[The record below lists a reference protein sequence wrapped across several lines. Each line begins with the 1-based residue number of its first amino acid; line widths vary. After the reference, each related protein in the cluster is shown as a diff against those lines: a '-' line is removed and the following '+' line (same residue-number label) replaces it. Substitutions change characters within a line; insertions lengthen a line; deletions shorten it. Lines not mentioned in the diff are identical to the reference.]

1 MTRRH
6 WAAVAVIVVVLVA
19 VGVSLRERRPEA
31 PAPAGGGSSV
41 LVLTWGP
48 SLCRV
53 ETSAS
58 GCRSG
63 RVAGLG
69 NSFLLHGLWPQPRSQ
84 QYCGA
89 TRGDRDR
96 RPVELPPDVAAR
108 VREMMSDPA
117 VAARYQWNKH
127 GSCAGVTEAEYFGIA
142 TALAQQAIDVV
153 DPLFDRSVGREV
165 TARSVRDAFDAR
177 YGDGA
182 GQRVGL
188 ECRGDGVAYEVRLSL
203 PAVVDLR
210 DAAPGLG
217 EALAEGPTVAP
228 GCGRARVP

>member
-1 MTRRH
+1 MTRRR
-6 WAAVAVIVVVLVA
+6 WAAVLVILVA
-19 VGVSLRERRPEA
+19 LVAAGVILRERHTES
-31 PAPAGGGSSV
+31 PAAGGSSV

-84 QYCGA
+84 QYCGVP
-89 TRGDRDR
+89 TRDRNR
-96 RPVELPPDVAAR
+96 RPVDLPPDVSAR
-108 VREMMSDPA
+108 VRELMSDPA
-117 VAARYQWNKH
+117 VATRHQWDKH
-127 GSCAGVTEAEYFGIA
+127 GSCSGVTEAEYFGIA
-142 TALAQQAIDVV
+142 TALAEQAIAVV

-165 TARSVRDAFDAR
+165 TARAVRDAFDDR
-177 YGDGA
+177 YGSGA
-182 GQRVGL
+182 GHRVGL
-188 ECRGDGVAYEVRLSL
+188 VCRGGDSVAYEVRLSL

-210 DAAPGLG
+210 ASGLS
-217 EALAEGPTVAP
+217 EALAAGPAVPP
-228 GCGRARVP
+228 GCGRARIP